1 MIIAIDGPAA
11 SGKGTVARRV
21 ADALGL
27 AYLDTGLLYRAVG
40 RAVLDVNGDPADD
53 TAAGKAARTLTADAL
68 NREGLRTEEA
78 GQAASKVAAIP
89 SVRKALLD
97 FQRQFAAAPPA
108 GYKGAVLDGRDIGT
122 VVCPDAPVKL
132 FVTASAPV
140 RANRRFKQLQAAD
153 PAVIYERVLQ
163 DLQERDARDQGRDT
177 APLTPACDALIL
189 QTDHLDAEAV
199 FARVMAHIAAK
210 TGQPAET

>member
-1 MIIAIDGPAA
+1 M
-11 SGKGTVARRV
+11 
-21 ADALGL
+21 
-27 AYLDTGLLYRAVG
+27 
-40 RAVLDVNGDPADD
+40 DVNGEPTDD

-68 NREGLRTEEA
+68 DRDDLRTEQA

-97 FQRQFAAAPPA
+97 FQRRFAAAPPA

-140 RANRRFKQLQAAD
+140 RAHRRFKQLQAAD

-163 DLQERDARDQGRDT
+163 DLQERDERDRGRDT

-199 FARVMAHIAAK
+199 FARVMAHIVAK
-210 TGQPAET
+210 TGQPAGIQGVDFERIGGSAAAANAVQGIAMGVILRKTAGHNRLA